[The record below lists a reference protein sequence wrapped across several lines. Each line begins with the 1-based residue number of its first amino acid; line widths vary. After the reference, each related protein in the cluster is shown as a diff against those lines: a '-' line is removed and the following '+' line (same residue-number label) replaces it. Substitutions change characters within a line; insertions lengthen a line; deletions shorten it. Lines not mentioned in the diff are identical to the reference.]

1 MARTQRER
9 DAEKR
14 EAKLAEIDEQIAE
27 GRLSI
32 RKMTPEELKRYEP
45 KPRPEG
51 ERKPRRKR

>member
-14 EAKLAEIDEQIAE
+14 AAKLADIDEQLAE

-32 RKMTPEELKRYEP
+32 RKMTPEELKRYERQS
-45 KPRPEG
+45 KPTAT
-51 ERKPRRKR
+51 RKPRRKS